1 MAKQKR
7 VEEEYIPQF
16 RHTLLHAHQLLCYFL
31 GSKKI
36 AQMAGEKGF
45 IWLGLMQK
53 MHERIEVR
61 HLLVNIATNIRIGRD
76 YQRVHYS
83 ANKDL
88 SKAEVGKL
96 VEARKRKLLILSEAC
111 NKIIHATKFTFE
123 KGETQ
128 AQGNSYSGTLKLPY
142 LKPFLHL
149 YGTRWDKSRGK
160 NVHWKATVDV
170 EAFAKHAAVASVGYM
185 WQFKEKD

>member
-61 HLLVNIATNIRIGRD
+61 HLLVNIVTNIRIGRD
-76 YQRVHYS
+76 YQRIHYS
-83 ANKDL
+83 SNKDL

-96 VEARKRKLLILSEAC
+96 VEARKRK
-111 NKIIHATKFTFE
+111 
-123 KGETQ
+123 
-128 AQGNSYSGTLKLPY
+128 P
-142 LKPFLHL
+142 
-149 YGTRWDKSRGK
+149 
-160 NVHWKATVDV
+160 
-170 EAFAKHAAVASVGYM
+170 
-185 WQFKEKD
+185 